1 MSSVDPSVSIDA
13 RRHFLQ
19 ALRRALRPIIRL
31 LIRSGVRYDEFA
43 DAARAAYV
51 DSASQEG
58 IGGIAR
64 PTVEQISWATGIEE
78 EQVLHYCSSAVD
90 RAAEKAGLRST
101 HVMSEIL
108 HRWHTDP
115 QYLGSYGAPLELEID
130 SQPNTPSFRALVSQV
145 EKGLDTEAILQEL
158 LSAQSVMYSGSSR
171 IRALSR
177 FYIWSRGN
185 VSGFEYFGS
194 TLARMIETHEHNLTS
209 ASNEGKRLERS
220 VFADHG
226 LPPHLLPKFQ
236 LFATERASQFLCELD
251 DWLGENASSDLY
263 QSSRRVDVGLN
274 LFFYVESPADAEALS
289 TLVQSRRRTF
299 PPDESGAP

>member
-51 DSASQEG
+51 DSASQDG

-64 PTVEQISWATGIEE
+64 PTVEQISWATGVEE
-78 EQVLHYCSSAVD
+78 EQVLHYCCNETD
-90 RAAEKAGLRST
+90 RTAGNVGLRPT
-101 HVMSEIL
+101 QVMSEIL

-130 SQPNTPSFRALVSQV
+130 SQPNTPSFRTLVSQV
-145 EKGLDTEAILQEL
+145 DENADTEAILQEL
-158 LSAQSVMYSGSSR
+158 LSARSVMYSGDSR
-171 IRALSR
+171 IRALTR

-185 VSGFEYFGS
+185 VSGFDYFGA

-226 LPPHLLPKFQ
+226 LPGHLLPKFQ

-263 QSSRRVDVGLN
+263 QSSRRADVGVN
-274 LFFYVESPADAEALS
+274 LFFYVESPADAESLS
-289 TLVQSRRRTF
+289 TLVQPRRQAF
-299 PPDESGAP
+299 PRDEPGPP